1 MKCEEI
7 IQYCCNKNRAYIDY
21 PFGDIPICIK
31 INKKIF
37 AQIYPLKNDYK
48 ITLKCDA
55 VLGDFYRQHYP
66 GVVVRGYHCPPVQQP
81 YWNTVYID
89 KISENELLIMID
101 QAYDTVIKSFS
112 KKVQRLLTEKENKH
126 FDITIKISDEKLY
139 SVLDNIFRENTN
151 ERICVVGTTC
161 CGKSYLA
168 NKLDNCR
175 DMDKEIFSL
184 LSEDETKIVC
194 QTPWTPEIGKIMDGY
209 VKEKIKIRP
218 NEPVFGTVPIESDII
233 IYLNISDELL
243 KENCK
248 KRGVKLKEAL
258 EMKKSIEDE
267 LYLAKEKV
275 IKICF

>member
-1 MKCEEI
+1 MKCNEI

-21 PFGDIPICIK
+21 PFGDAPICIK

-101 QAYDTVIKSFS
+101 QAYDTVIKSFP
-112 KKVQRLLTEKENKH
+112 KKVQKLLAEKEDEPFNM
-126 FDITIKISDEKLY
+126 TIKISDEKLIP
-139 SVLDNIFRENTN
+139 VLDNIFRKRAN

-161 CGKSYLA
+161 CGKSYLT

-175 DMDKEIFSL
+175 DMDKEIFRL
-184 LSEDETKIVC
+184 LNEDETKIVC
-194 QTPWTPEIGKIMDGY
+194 QTPWTSEIGKIMDGY
-209 VKEKIKIRP
+209 VKEKIKTRP
-218 NEPVFGTVPIESDII
+218 NEPVFATVPIESDII
-233 IYLNISDELL
+233 IYLNINDELL
-243 KENCK
+243 KEHCK

-267 LYLAKEKV
+267 LYLVKEKV
-275 IKICF
+275 IEICF